1 MQKKVG
7 IIGAMKVEV
16 DFLKSKLE
24 GSVKETRS
32 GGILFTEGTIEGTPV
47 VVVSSGVGKVNA
59 ALCAQRLVLE
69 FSVTHVINTGI
80 AGAATEGLRILD
92 FVVSRDALYHD
103 MDATEFGYKRTVIP
117 QMDVSDFVA
126 DEEMIRA
133 AKEAFATIGEAKGK
147 RLITGRIASG
157 DQFIGAGEKKRAIIE
172 VCSPACVEMEGA
184 AVAHACYLC
193 GVPFVVIRCMSD
205 MADESVA
212 GSYSFNEA
220 EAATLSAKLVLSML
234 AKF

>member
-16 DFLKSKLE
+16 DYLKSKLE
-24 GSVKETRS
+24 GTIKETKA
-32 GGILFTEGTIEGTPV
+32 GAIVFTEGAIEGTPV
-47 VVVSSGVGKVNA
+47 VVVQSGVGKVNA

-69 FSVTHVINTGI
+69 FAVTHVINTGV
-80 AGAATEGLRILD
+80 AGAAAEGLRILD
-92 FVVSRDALYHD
+92 FVVSSDALYHD

-117 QMDVSDFVA
+117 QMDTSDFQA
-126 DEEMIRA
+126 DDAMIRA
-133 AKEAFATIGEAKGK
+133 AKEAFATINEAQGK
-147 RLITGRIASG
+147 QLVVGRIASG
-157 DQFIGAGEKKRAIIE
+157 DQFIGAGERKREIIE

-220 EAATLSAKLVLSML
+220 EAATLSSHLVLSML
-234 AKF
+234 GKF

>member
-24 GSVKETRS
+24 GDTKEVTA
-32 GGILFTEGTIEGTPV
+32 GGILFTEGLISGTPV
-47 VVVSSGVGKVNA
+47 VVVQSGVGKVNA
-59 ALCAQRLVLE
+59 ALCAQRLVLQ
-69 FSVTHVINTGI
+69 FAVTHVINTGI
-80 AGAATEGLRILD
+80 AGAAAAGLRVLD
-92 FVVSRDALYHD
+92 FVVSTDALYHD

-117 QMDVSDFVA
+117 QMACSDFVA
-126 DEEMIRA
+126 DEAMINA
-133 AKEAFATIGEAKGK
+133 AKEAFGTIDEAQGK

-157 DQFIGAGEKKRAIIE
+157 DQFIGAGKKKDEIIG
-172 VCSPACVEMEGA
+172 VCAPACVEMEGA

-193 GVPFVVIRCMSD
+193 GTPFVVIRCMSD

-212 GSYSFNEA
+212 TSYSFNEA
-220 EAATLSAKLVLSML
+220 EAANLSAKLVLSML
-234 AKF
+234 AKL

>member
-16 DFLKSKLE
+16 DYLKSKLE
-24 GSVKETRS
+24 GTVKEIKA
-32 GGILFTEGTIEGTPV
+32 GGIVFTEGVIEGVPV
-47 VVVSSGVGKVNA
+47 VVVQSGVGKVNA

-69 FSVTHVINTGI
+69 FSVTHVINTGV
-80 AGAATEGLRILD
+80 AGAAAKGLRILD

-117 QMDVSDFVA
+117 QMDISDFAA
-126 DEEMIRA
+126 DDAMISA
-133 AKEAFATIGEAKGK
+133 AKEAFATIGEAQGK
-147 RLITGRIASG
+147 QLVVGRIASG
-157 DQFIGAGEKKRAIIE
+157 DQFIGVGDKKHEIIS
-172 VCSPACVEMEGA
+172 VCDPACVEMEGA

-212 GSYSFNEA
+212 GSYSFNET
-220 EAATLSAKLVLSML
+220 EAASLSAKLVLSML
-234 AKF
+234 TRF